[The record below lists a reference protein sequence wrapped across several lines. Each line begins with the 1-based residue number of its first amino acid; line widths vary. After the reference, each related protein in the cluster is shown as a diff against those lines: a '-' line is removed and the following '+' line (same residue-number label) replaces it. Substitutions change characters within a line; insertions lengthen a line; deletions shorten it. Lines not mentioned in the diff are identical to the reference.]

1 MDEFVHCLK
10 EGASELGIDLPES
23 RIDMFCIYKSMLLE
37 ANRAINLTS
46 ITDDPGVAVKHFVD
60 SLSCLLAA
68 GTDSW
73 RSLVDVGTGA
83 GFPGLVLK
91 IMNPRAYA
99 LLLDSVQKKVDF
111 VRKVADSLGL
121 DGVEAV
127 HGRAEDLGKA
137 VEYREEFDL
146 AVGRGVA
153 SVSALAEY
161 CLPFV
166 RPGGLFVAMKGPRV
180 VDEIDAGA
188 RAIEILGGERPE
200 LRHLVLP
207 CGAGERVLV
216 IARKKRSTP
225 KKYPRKAGV
234 PAKRPLGA
242 SQSSFWMK
250 ENHPLE

>member
-1 MDEFVHCLK
+1 MDEFVHYLK
-10 EGASELGIDLPES
+10 QGANELGIDLPES
-23 RIDMFCIYKSMLLE
+23 KVDMFCIYKSKLLE

-46 ITDDPGVAVKHFVD
+46 ITDDQEVAVKHFVD
-60 SLSCLLAA
+60 SLSCLLVADT
-68 GTDSW
+68 GDW
-73 RSLVDVGTGA
+73 RRLVDVGTGA

-91 IMNPRAYA
+91 IMNPEADA
-99 LLLDSVQKKVDF
+99 LLLDSVGKKVDF
-111 VRKVADSLGL
+111 VREVADSLGL

-137 VEYREEFDL
+137 AEYREKFDL

-180 VDEIDAGA
+180 IDEIEAG
-188 RAIEILGGERPE
+188 RKAIGILGGSEPE
-200 LRHLVLP
+200 LRHLALP
-207 CGAGERVLV
+207 YGAGERVLV
-216 IARKKRSTP
+216 IVKKERNTS

-234 PAKRPLGA
+234 PARRPLG
-242 SQSSFWMK
+242 
-250 ENHPLE
+250 ER